1 MSLQQRKPS
10 SWNLFCSSEKI
21 PSFLKA
27 FFKTSLCQGAKTF
40 TFTSGHL
47 NFCILIFNSKRF
59 IHYWQSLFF
68 IQCCFRGNDGFH
80 RFHRKLD
87 EDRWNTF
94 VLSSLIKVQQHYSP
108 LNCYENDTLFTCKQW
123 KNSPNN
129 QIRLSAWLYV
139 STSNCMNRE
148 FLLHK
153 TWLICFVHLVACS
166 QDKFPEKF
174 HFNISSPWSRGRVWE
189 QYAGGPWFKS
199 GWGQPEIFAF
209 FS

>member
-59 IHYWQSLFF
+59 IHYWQSRLF

-108 LNCYENDTLFTCKQW
+108 LNCYENDTLFTCKV
-123 KNSPNN
+123 
-129 QIRLSAWLYV
+129 IGLV
-139 STSNCMNRE
+139 SRME
-148 FLLHK
+148 
-153 TWLICFVHLVACS
+153 VQV
-166 QDKFPEKF
+166 
-174 HFNISSPWSRGRVWE
+174 
-189 QYAGGPWFKS
+189 
-199 GWGQPEIFAF
+199 FAL
-209 FS
+209 FSTFTFSC